1 MTVMSD
7 KKNNH
12 VHKEVVVDFIKYI
25 MLIAASFI
33 IGTRI
38 YYVAFLGA
46 LLFIDMF
53 TRRFAMQVKLSY
65 AAIIFITAI
74 IIVNLT

>member
-1 MTVMSD
+1 MSD
-7 KKNNH
+7 KKSNNL
-12 VHKEVVVDFIKYI
+12 HKEVVVDFIKYI

-33 IGTRI
+33 IATRI

-53 TRRFAMQVKLSY
+53 TRRFAMQVKLLH
-65 AAIIFITAI
+65 AVVIFVTAIIFVI
-74 IIVNLT
+74 LT